1 MGQKGGKRMDN
12 MIFYLKKYTKEIA
25 FGIFFSICLALSC
38 YSIFRKE
45 DKVETIENTNLM
57 ANVAEEAKEEEP
69 EPLIFHVDIKG
80 AVNSPG
86 VYEVKEGSIISDVIT
101 LAGGFTKDAVE
112 DTINLS
118 KKVQDELVI
127 YVYTKN
133 EIKKNNLQENQTCSS
148 NNYIITECT
157 ENKVSIITSNENNE
171 NNENN
176 NSSVSSNLININLA
190 SIEELTTLPGI
201 GESKAQNIIN
211 YREENGYFKT
221 IDEIKNVN
229 GIGEA
234 TFDQLKK
241 YITV

>member
-1 MGQKGGKRMDN
+1 MKFFENKL
-12 MIFYLKKYTKEIA
+12 IITTTIA
-25 FGIFFSICLALSC
+25 FLLITLICLSI
-38 YSIFRKE
+38 YSIKISNKNN
-45 DKVETIENTNLM
+45 DILCENNEGIDNN
-57 ANVAEEAKEEEP
+57 AEVALNNEIKKMY
-69 EPLIFHVDIKG
+69 VDIKG
-80 AVNSPG
+80 AVKNPG
-86 VYEVKEGSIISDVIT
+86 VYQVNEENIINDVINF
-101 LAGGFTKDAVE
+101 AGGLLDKAYVE
-112 DTINLS
+112 NINLS

-127 YVYTKN
+127 YVYTKD

-176 NSSVSSNLININLA
+176 NSSVSSSLININIA

-211 YREENGYFKT
+211 YREENGYFKA

>member
-1 MGQKGGKRMDN
+1 MKFFENKL
-12 MIFYLKKYTKEIA
+12 IITTTIA
-25 FGIFFSICLALSC
+25 FLLIILICLSI
-38 YSIFRKE
+38 YSIKISNKNNDILCENNE
-45 DKVETIENTNLM
+45 DIDNNAE
-57 ANVAEEAKEEEP
+57 VALNNEIKKMY
-69 EPLIFHVDIKG
+69 VDIKG
-80 AVNSPG
+80 AVKNPG
-86 VYEVKEGSIISDVIT
+86 VYQVNEENIINDVIN
-101 LAGGFTKDAVE
+101 LAGGLLDKAYVKN
-112 DTINLS
+112 INLS

-127 YVYTKN
+127 YVYTKD

-176 NSSVSSNLININLA
+176 NSSVSSSLININIA

>member
-1 MGQKGGKRMDN
+1 MKFFENKL
-12 MIFYLKKYTKEIA
+12 IITTTIA
-25 FGIFFSICLALSC
+25 FLLITLICLSI
-38 YSIFRKE
+38 YSIKISNKNNDILCENNE
-45 DKVETIENTNLM
+45 DIDNNAE
-57 ANVAEEAKEEEP
+57 VALNNEIKKMY
-69 EPLIFHVDIKG
+69 VDIKG
-80 AVNSPG
+80 AVKNPG
-86 VYEVKEGSIISDVIT
+86 VYQVNEENIINDVIN
-101 LAGGFTKDAVE
+101 LAGGLLDKAYVKN
-112 DTINLS
+112 INLS

-127 YVYTKN
+127 YVYTKD

-176 NSSVSSNLININLA
+176 NSSVSSSLININIA

>member
-1 MGQKGGKRMDN
+1 MKFFENKL
-12 MIFYLKKYTKEIA
+12 IITTTIA
-25 FGIFFSICLALSC
+25 FLLITLICLSI
-38 YSIFRKE
+38 YSIKISNKNNDILCENNE
-45 DKVETIENTNLM
+45 DIDNNAE
-57 ANVAEEAKEEEP
+57 VALNNEIKKMY
-69 EPLIFHVDIKG
+69 VDIKG
-80 AVNSPG
+80 AVKNPG
-86 VYEVKEGSIISDVIT
+86 VYQVNEENIINDVINF
-101 LAGGFTKDAVE
+101 AGGLLDKAYVE
-112 DTINLS
+112 NINLS

-127 YVYTKN
+127 YVYTKD

-176 NSSVSSNLININLA
+176 NSSVSSSLININIA

>member
-1 MGQKGGKRMDN
+1 MKFFENKL
-12 MIFYLKKYTKEIA
+12 IITTTIA
-25 FGIFFSICLALSC
+25 FLLITLICLSI
-38 YSIFRKE
+38 YSIKISNKNN
-45 DKVETIENTNLM
+45 DILCENNEGIDNN
-57 ANVAEEAKEEEP
+57 AEVALNNEIKKMY
-69 EPLIFHVDIKG
+69 VDIKG
-80 AVNSPG
+80 AVKKPG
-86 VYEVKEGSIISDVIT
+86 VYQVNEENIINDVINF
-101 LAGGFTKDAVE
+101 AGGLLDKAYVE
-112 DTINLS
+112 NINLS

-127 YVYTKN
+127 YVYTKD

>member
-1 MGQKGGKRMDN
+1 MKFFENKL
-12 MIFYLKKYTKEIA
+12 IITTTIA
-25 FGIFFSICLALSC
+25 FLLIILICLSI
-38 YSIFRKE
+38 YSIKISNKNNDILCENNE
-45 DKVETIENTNLM
+45 DIDNNAE
-57 ANVAEEAKEEEP
+57 VALNNEIKKMY
-69 EPLIFHVDIKG
+69 VDIKG
-80 AVNSPG
+80 AVKNPG
-86 VYEVKEGSIISDVIT
+86 VYQVNEENIINDVIN
-101 LAGGFTKDAVE
+101 LAGGLLDKAYVE
-112 DTINLS
+112 NINLS

-127 YVYTKN
+127 YVYTKD

-176 NSSVSSNLININLA
+176 NSSVSSSLININIA
-190 SIEELTTLPGI
+190 SVEELTTLPGI

-211 YREENGYFKT
+211 YREENGYFKA

>member
-1 MGQKGGKRMDN
+1 MKFFENKL
-12 MIFYLKKYTKEIA
+12 IITTTIA
-25 FGIFFSICLALSC
+25 FLLIILICLSI
-38 YSIFRKE
+38 YSIKISNKNN
-45 DKVETIENTNLM
+45 DILCENNEGIDNN
-57 ANVAEEAKEEEP
+57 AEVALNNEIKKMY
-69 EPLIFHVDIKG
+69 VDIKG
-80 AVNSPG
+80 AVKNPG
-86 VYEVKEGSIISDVIT
+86 VYQVNEENIINDVIN
-101 LAGGFTKDAVE
+101 LAGGLLDKAYVE
-112 DTINLS
+112 NINLS

-176 NSSVSSNLININLA
+176 NSSVSSSLININLA

>member
-1 MGQKGGKRMDN
+1 MKFFENKL
-12 MIFYLKKYTKEIA
+12 IITTTIA
-25 FGIFFSICLALSC
+25 FLLIILICLSI
-38 YSIFRKE
+38 YSIKISNKNN
-45 DKVETIENTNLM
+45 DILCENNEGIDNN
-57 ANVAEEAKEEEP
+57 AEVALNNEIKKMY
-69 EPLIFHVDIKG
+69 VDIKG
-80 AVNSPG
+80 AVKNPG
-86 VYEVKEGSIISDVIT
+86 VYQVNEENIINDVIN
-101 LAGGFTKDAVE
+101 LAGGLLDKAYVE
-112 DTINLS
+112 NINLS

-127 YVYTKN
+127 YVYTKD

-176 NSSVSSNLININLA
+176 NSSVSSSLININIA

-211 YREENGYFKT
+211 YREENGYFKA

>member
-1 MGQKGGKRMDN
+1 MKFFENKL
-12 MIFYLKKYTKEIA
+12 IITTTIA
-25 FGIFFSICLALSC
+25 FLLITLICLSI
-38 YSIFRKE
+38 YSIKISNKNN
-45 DKVETIENTNLM
+45 DILCENNEGID
-57 ANVAEEAKEEEP
+57 NNAEVVLNNEIKKMY
-69 EPLIFHVDIKG
+69 VDIKG
-80 AVNSPG
+80 AVKKPG
-86 VYEVKEGSIISDVIT
+86 VYQVNEENIINDVIN
-101 LAGGFTKDAVE
+101 LAGGLLDKAYVE
-112 DTINLS
+112 NINLS

-127 YVYTKN
+127 YVYTKD

-176 NSSVSSNLININLA
+176 NSSVSSSLININIA

>member
-1 MGQKGGKRMDN
+1 MKFFENKL
-12 MIFYLKKYTKEIA
+12 IITTTIA
-25 FGIFFSICLALSC
+25 FLLIILICLSI
-38 YSIFRKE
+38 YSIKISNKNNDILCENNE
-45 DKVETIENTNLM
+45 DIDNNAE
-57 ANVAEEAKEEEP
+57 VALNNEIKKMY
-69 EPLIFHVDIKG
+69 VDIKG
-80 AVNSPG
+80 AVKNPG
-86 VYEVKEGSIISDVIT
+86 VYQVNEENIINDVIN
-101 LAGGFTKDAVE
+101 LAGGLLDKAYVE
-112 DTINLS
+112 NINLS

-127 YVYTKN
+127 YVYTKD

-176 NSSVSSNLININLA
+176 NNSSVSSSLININIA

>member
-1 MGQKGGKRMDN
+1 MKFFENKL
-12 MIFYLKKYTKEIA
+12 IITTTIA
-25 FGIFFSICLALSC
+25 FLLIILICLSI
-38 YSIFRKE
+38 YSIKISNKNNDILCENNE
-45 DKVETIENTNLM
+45 DIDNNAE
-57 ANVAEEAKEEEP
+57 VALNNEIKKMY
-69 EPLIFHVDIKG
+69 VDIKG
-80 AVNSPG
+80 AVKNPG
-86 VYEVKEGSIISDVIT
+86 VYQVNEENIINDVIN
-101 LAGGFTKDAVE
+101 LAGGLLDKAYVE
-112 DTINLS
+112 NINLS

-127 YVYTKN
+127 YVYTKD

-176 NSSVSSNLININLA
+176 NSSVSSSLININIA

-211 YREENGYFKT
+211 YREENGYFKA

>member
-1 MGQKGGKRMDN
+1 MKFLENKL
-12 MIFYLKKYTKEIA
+12 IVIA
-25 FGIFFSICLALSC
+25 TFLFLFICLISLSFYTLKLSTKNNDILC
-38 YSIFRKE
+38 ESNNEVNLDEEASLNTE
-45 DKVETIENTNLM
+45 DK
-57 ANVAEEAKEEEP
+57 K
-69 EPLIFHVDIKG
+69 IFVDIKG
-80 AVNSPG
+80 AVKNPG
-86 VYEVKEGSIISDVIT
+86 VYQVSEENIVNDVIN
-101 LAGGFTKDAVE
+101 LAGGLLDKAYVE
-112 DTINLS
+112 NINLS

-127 YVYTKN
+127 YVYTKD
-133 EIKKNNLQENQTCSS
+133 EINKSNIQTSDTCSS

-176 NSSVSSNLININLA
+176 NSSVSSSLININIA

-211 YREENGYFKT
+211 YREENGYFKA

>member
-1 MGQKGGKRMDN
+1 MKFFENKL
-12 MIFYLKKYTKEIA
+12 IITTTIA
-25 FGIFFSICLALSC
+25 FLLIILICLSIYTIKISNKNNDILCENNEGIDNNAEVALNNEIKKM
-38 YSIFRKE
+38 Y
-45 DKVETIENTNLM
+45 
-57 ANVAEEAKEEEP
+57 
-69 EPLIFHVDIKG
+69 VDIKG
-80 AVNSPG
+80 AVKKPG
-86 VYEVKEGSIISDVIT
+86 VYQVNEENIINDVIN
-101 LAGGFTKDAVE
+101 LAGGLLDKAYVE
-112 DTINLS
+112 NINLS

-127 YVYTKN
+127 YVYTKD
-133 EIKKNNLQENQTCSS
+133 EIENNNLQENQTCSS

-176 NSSVSSNLININLA
+176 NSSVSSSLININIA

>member
-1 MGQKGGKRMDN
+1 MKFFENKL
-12 MIFYLKKYTKEIA
+12 IITTTIA
-25 FGIFFSICLALSC
+25 FLLIILICLSI
-38 YSIFRKE
+38 YSIKISNKNN
-45 DKVETIENTNLM
+45 DILCENNEGIDNN
-57 ANVAEEAKEEEP
+57 AEVALNNEIKKMY
-69 EPLIFHVDIKG
+69 VDIKG
-80 AVNSPG
+80 AVKNPG
-86 VYEVKEGSIISDVIT
+86 VYQVNEENIINDVIN
-101 LAGGFTKDAVE
+101 LAGGLLDKAYVE
-112 DTINLS
+112 NINLS

-176 NSSVSSNLININLA
+176 NSSVSSSLININIA

>member
-1 MGQKGGKRMDN
+1 MKFFENKL
-12 MIFYLKKYTKEIA
+12 IITTTIA
-25 FGIFFSICLALSC
+25 FLLITLICLSI
-38 YSIFRKE
+38 YSIKISNKNN
-45 DKVETIENTNLM
+45 DILCENNEGIDNN
-57 ANVAEEAKEEEP
+57 AEVALNNEIKKMY
-69 EPLIFHVDIKG
+69 VDIKG
-80 AVNSPG
+80 AVKKPG
-86 VYEVKEGSIISDVIT
+86 VYQVNEENIINDVINF
-101 LAGGFTKDAVE
+101 AGGLLDKAYVE
-112 DTINLS
+112 NINLS

-127 YVYTKN
+127 YVYTKD

-176 NSSVSSNLININLA
+176 NSSVSSSLININIA

-229 GIGEA
+229 GIGES

>member
-1 MGQKGGKRMDN
+1 MKFFENKL
-12 MIFYLKKYTKEIA
+12 IITTTIA
-25 FGIFFSICLALSC
+25 FLLIILICLSI
-38 YSIFRKE
+38 YSIKISNKNNDILCENNE
-45 DKVETIENTNLM
+45 DIDNNAE
-57 ANVAEEAKEEEP
+57 VALNNEIKKMY
-69 EPLIFHVDIKG
+69 VDIKG
-80 AVNSPG
+80 AVKNPG
-86 VYEVKEGSIISDVIT
+86 VYQVNEENIINDVIN
-101 LAGGFTKDAVE
+101 LAGGLLDKAYVE
-112 DTINLS
+112 NINLS

-127 YVYTKN
+127 YVYTKD

-176 NSSVSSNLININLA
+176 NSSVSSSLININIA

>member
-1 MGQKGGKRMDN
+1 MKFFENKL
-12 MIFYLKKYTKEIA
+12 IITTTIA
-25 FGIFFSICLALSC
+25 FLLITLICLSIYTIKISNKNNDILCENNEGIDNNAEVALNNEIKKM
-38 YSIFRKE
+38 Y
-45 DKVETIENTNLM
+45 
-57 ANVAEEAKEEEP
+57 
-69 EPLIFHVDIKG
+69 VDIKG
-80 AVNSPG
+80 AVKNPG
-86 VYEVKEGSIISDVIT
+86 VYQVNEENIINDVIN
-101 LAGGFTKDAVE
+101 LAGGLLDKAYVE
-112 DTINLS
+112 NINLS

-176 NSSVSSNLININLA
+176 NSSVSSSLININIA

>member
-1 MGQKGGKRMDN
+1 MKFFENKL
-12 MIFYLKKYTKEIA
+12 IITTTIA
-25 FGIFFSICLALSC
+25 FLLIILICLSI
-38 YSIFRKE
+38 YSIKISNKNNDILCENNE
-45 DKVETIENTNLM
+45 DIDNNAE
-57 ANVAEEAKEEEP
+57 VALNNEIKKMY
-69 EPLIFHVDIKG
+69 VDIKG
-80 AVNSPG
+80 AVKNPG
-86 VYEVKEGSIISDVIT
+86 VYQVNAENIINDVIN
-101 LAGGFTKDAVE
+101 LAGGLLDKAYVE
-112 DTINLS
+112 NINLS

-127 YVYTKN
+127 YVYTKD
-133 EIKKNNLQENQTCSS
+133 EIKKNNLQEKQTCSS

-176 NSSVSSNLININLA
+176 NSSVSSSLININIA

>member
-1 MGQKGGKRMDN
+1 MKFFENKL
-12 MIFYLKKYTKEIA
+12 IITTTIA
-25 FGIFFSICLALSC
+25 FLLIILICLSI
-38 YSIFRKE
+38 YSIKISNKNNDILCENNE
-45 DKVETIENTNLM
+45 DIDNNAE
-57 ANVAEEAKEEEP
+57 VALNNEIKKMY
-69 EPLIFHVDIKG
+69 VDIKG
-80 AVNSPG
+80 AVKKPG
-86 VYEVKEGSIISDVIT
+86 VYQVNEENIINDVIN
-101 LAGGFTKDAVE
+101 LAGGLLDKAYVE
-112 DTINLS
+112 NINLS

-127 YVYTKN
+127 YVYTKD

-176 NSSVSSNLININLA
+176 NSSVSSSLININIA

-229 GIGEA
+229 GIGES

>member
-1 MGQKGGKRMDN
+1 MKFFENKL
-12 MIFYLKKYTKEIA
+12 IITTTIA
-25 FGIFFSICLALSC
+25 FLLIILICLSIYTIKISNKNNDILCENNEGIDNNAEVALNNEIKKM
-38 YSIFRKE
+38 Y
-45 DKVETIENTNLM
+45 
-57 ANVAEEAKEEEP
+57 
-69 EPLIFHVDIKG
+69 VDIKG
-80 AVNSPG
+80 AVKNPG
-86 VYEVKEGSIISDVIT
+86 VYQVNEENIINDVIN
-101 LAGGFTKDAVE
+101 LAGGLLDKAYVE
-112 DTINLS
+112 NINLS

>member
-1 MGQKGGKRMDN
+1 MKFFENKL
-12 MIFYLKKYTKEIA
+12 IITTTIA
-25 FGIFFSICLALSC
+25 FLLITLICLSIYTIKISNKNNDILCENNEGIDNNAEVALNNEIKKM
-38 YSIFRKE
+38 Y
-45 DKVETIENTNLM
+45 
-57 ANVAEEAKEEEP
+57 
-69 EPLIFHVDIKG
+69 VDIKG
-80 AVNSPG
+80 AVKKPG
-86 VYEVKEGSIISDVIT
+86 VYQVNEENIINDVIN
-101 LAGGFTKDAVE
+101 LAGGLLDKAYVE
-112 DTINLS
+112 NINLS

-176 NSSVSSNLININLA
+176 NSSVSSSLININIA

>member
-1 MGQKGGKRMDN
+1 MKFFENKL
-12 MIFYLKKYTKEIA
+12 IITTTIA
-25 FGIFFSICLALSC
+25 FLLIILICLSI
-38 YSIFRKE
+38 YSIKISNKNNDILCENNE
-45 DKVETIENTNLM
+45 DIDNNAE
-57 ANVAEEAKEEEP
+57 VALNNEIKKMY
-69 EPLIFHVDIKG
+69 VDIKG
-80 AVNSPG
+80 AVKNPG
-86 VYEVKEGSIISDVIT
+86 VYQVNEENIINDVIN
-101 LAGGFTKDAVE
+101 LAGGLLDKAYVE
-112 DTINLS
+112 NINLS

-127 YVYTKN
+127 YVYTKD

-171 NNENN
+171 NTENN
-176 NSSVSSNLININLA
+176 NSSVSSSLININIA

>member
-1 MGQKGGKRMDN
+1 MKFFENKL
-12 MIFYLKKYTKEIA
+12 IITTTIA
-25 FGIFFSICLALSC
+25 FLLITLICLSI
-38 YSIFRKE
+38 YSIKISNKNNDVLCENNE
-45 DKVETIENTNLM
+45 DIDNNAE
-57 ANVAEEAKEEEP
+57 VALNNEIKKMY
-69 EPLIFHVDIKG
+69 VDIKG
-80 AVNSPG
+80 AVKNPG
-86 VYEVKEGSIISDVIT
+86 VYQVNEENIINDVIN
-101 LAGGFTKDAVE
+101 LAGGLLDKAYVE
-112 DTINLS
+112 NINLS

-127 YVYTKN
+127 YVYTKD

-176 NSSVSSNLININLA
+176 NSSVSSSLININIA

>member
-1 MGQKGGKRMDN
+1 MKFFENKLIVIA
-12 MIFYLKKYTKEIA
+12 IFL
-25 FGIFFSICLALSC
+25 FLFICLISLSLYTIKLSNKNNDILCESNEGIDNNAEVALNNEIKKM
-38 YSIFRKE
+38 Y
-45 DKVETIENTNLM
+45 
-57 ANVAEEAKEEEP
+57 
-69 EPLIFHVDIKG
+69 VDIKG
-80 AVNSPG
+80 AVKNPG
-86 VYEVKEGSIISDVIT
+86 VYQVNEENIINDVIN
-101 LAGGFTKDAVE
+101 LAGGLLDKAYVDN
-112 DTINLS
+112 INLS

-127 YVYTKN
+127 YVYTKD

-176 NSSVSSNLININLA
+176 NSSVSSSLININIA

>member
-1 MGQKGGKRMDN
+1 MKFFENKL
-12 MIFYLKKYTKEIA
+12 IITTTIA
-25 FGIFFSICLALSC
+25 FLLIILICLSI
-38 YSIFRKE
+38 YSIKISNKNN
-45 DKVETIENTNLM
+45 DILCENNEGIDNN
-57 ANVAEEAKEEEP
+57 AEVALNNEIKKMY
-69 EPLIFHVDIKG
+69 VDIKG
-80 AVNSPG
+80 AVKKPG
-86 VYEVKEGSIISDVIT
+86 VYQVNEENIINDVIN
-101 LAGGFTKDAVE
+101 LAGGLLDKAYVE
-112 DTINLS
+112 NINLS

-176 NSSVSSNLININLA
+176 NSSVSSSLININIA

>member
-1 MGQKGGKRMDN
+1 MKFFENKL
-12 MIFYLKKYTKEIA
+12 IITTTIA
-25 FGIFFSICLALSC
+25 FLLIILICLSI
-38 YSIFRKE
+38 YSIKISNKNN
-45 DKVETIENTNLM
+45 DILCENNEGIDNN
-57 ANVAEEAKEEEP
+57 AEVALNNEIKKMY
-69 EPLIFHVDIKG
+69 VDIKG
-80 AVNSPG
+80 AVKNPG
-86 VYEVKEGSIISDVIT
+86 VYQVNEENIINDVIN
-101 LAGGFTKDAVE
+101 LAGGLLDKAYVE
-112 DTINLS
+112 NINLS

-127 YVYTKN
+127 YVYTKD

>member
-1 MGQKGGKRMDN
+1 MKFFENKL
-12 MIFYLKKYTKEIA
+12 IITTTIA
-25 FGIFFSICLALSC
+25 FLLIILICLSI
-38 YSIFRKE
+38 YSIKISNKNNDILCENNE
-45 DKVETIENTNLM
+45 DIDNNAE
-57 ANVAEEAKEEEP
+57 VALNNEIKKMY
-69 EPLIFHVDIKG
+69 VDIKG
-80 AVNSPG
+80 AVKNPG
-86 VYEVKEGSIISDVIT
+86 VYQVNEENIINDVIN
-101 LAGGFTKDAVE
+101 LAGGLLDKAYVE
-112 DTINLS
+112 NINLS

-176 NSSVSSNLININLA
+176 NSSVSSSLININIA

>member
-1 MGQKGGKRMDN
+1 MKFFENKL
-12 MIFYLKKYTKEIA
+12 IITTTIA
-25 FGIFFSICLALSC
+25 FLLITLICLSI
-38 YSIFRKE
+38 YSIKISNKNN
-45 DKVETIENTNLM
+45 DILCENNEGIDNN
-57 ANVAEEAKEEEP
+57 AEVALNNEIKKMY
-69 EPLIFHVDIKG
+69 VDIKG
-80 AVNSPG
+80 AVKNPG
-86 VYEVKEGSIISDVIT
+86 VYQVNEENIINDVIN
-101 LAGGFTKDAVE
+101 LAGGLLDKAYVE
-112 DTINLS
+112 NINLS

-127 YVYTKN
+127 YVYTKD

-176 NSSVSSNLININLA
+176 NSSVSSSLININIA

>member
-1 MGQKGGKRMDN
+1 MKFFENKL
-12 MIFYLKKYTKEIA
+12 IITTTIA
-25 FGIFFSICLALSC
+25 FLLITLICLSI
-38 YSIFRKE
+38 YSIKISNKNNDVLCENNE
-45 DKVETIENTNLM
+45 DIDNNAE
-57 ANVAEEAKEEEP
+57 VALNNEIKKMY
-69 EPLIFHVDIKG
+69 VDIKG
-80 AVNSPG
+80 AVKNPG
-86 VYEVKEGSIISDVIT
+86 VYQVNEENIINDVIN
-101 LAGGFTKDAVE
+101 LAGGLLDKAYVE
-112 DTINLS
+112 NINLS

-127 YVYTKN
+127 YVYTKD

-176 NSSVSSNLININLA
+176 NNSSVSSSLININIA

-211 YREENGYFKT
+211 YREKNGYFKT

>member
-1 MGQKGGKRMDN
+1 MKFFENKL
-12 MIFYLKKYTKEIA
+12 IITTTIA
-25 FGIFFSICLALSC
+25 FLLITLICLSI
-38 YSIFRKE
+38 YSIKISNKNN
-45 DKVETIENTNLM
+45 DILCENNEGIDNN
-57 ANVAEEAKEEEP
+57 AEVALNNEIKKMY
-69 EPLIFHVDIKG
+69 VDIKG
-80 AVNSPG
+80 AVKNPG
-86 VYEVKEGSIISDVIT
+86 VYQVNEENIINDVIN
-101 LAGGFTKDAVE
+101 LAGGLLDKAYVE
-112 DTINLS
+112 NINLS

-127 YVYTKN
+127 YVYTKD

-176 NSSVSSNLININLA
+176 NNSSVSSSLININIA

>member
-1 MGQKGGKRMDN
+1 MKFFENKL
-12 MIFYLKKYTKEIA
+12 IITTTIA
-25 FGIFFSICLALSC
+25 FLLIILICLSI
-38 YSIFRKE
+38 YSIKISNKNN
-45 DKVETIENTNLM
+45 DILCENNEGIDNN
-57 ANVAEEAKEEEP
+57 AEVALNNEIKKMY
-69 EPLIFHVDIKG
+69 VDIKG
-80 AVNSPG
+80 AVKNPG
-86 VYEVKEGSIISDVIT
+86 VYQVNEENIINDVIN
-101 LAGGFTKDAVE
+101 LAGGLLDKAYVE
-112 DTINLS
+112 NINLS

>member
-1 MGQKGGKRMDN
+1 MKFFENKL
-12 MIFYLKKYTKEIA
+12 IITTTIA
-25 FGIFFSICLALSC
+25 FLLITLICLSI
-38 YSIFRKE
+38 YSIKISNKNN
-45 DKVETIENTNLM
+45 DILCENNEGIDNN
-57 ANVAEEAKEEEP
+57 AEVALNNEIKKMY
-69 EPLIFHVDIKG
+69 VDIKG
-80 AVNSPG
+80 AVKNPG
-86 VYEVKEGSIISDVIT
+86 VYQVNEENIINDVIN
-101 LAGGFTKDAVE
+101 LAGGLLDKAYVE
-112 DTINLS
+112 NINLS

-127 YVYTKN
+127 YVYTKD

-176 NSSVSSNLININLA
+176 NSSVSSSLININIA

-229 GIGEA
+229 GIGES

>member
-1 MGQKGGKRMDN
+1 MKFFENKL
-12 MIFYLKKYTKEIA
+12 IITTTIA
-25 FGIFFSICLALSC
+25 FLLITLICLSI
-38 YSIFRKE
+38 YSIKISNKNNDILCENNE
-45 DKVETIENTNLM
+45 DIDNNAE
-57 ANVAEEAKEEEP
+57 VALNNEIKKMY
-69 EPLIFHVDIKG
+69 VDIKG
-80 AVNSPG
+80 AVKKPG
-86 VYEVKEGSIISDVIT
+86 VYQVNEENIINDVINF
-101 LAGGFTKDAVE
+101 AGGLLDKAYVE
-112 DTINLS
+112 NINLS

-127 YVYTKN
+127 YVYTKD

>member
-1 MGQKGGKRMDN
+1 MKFFENKL
-12 MIFYLKKYTKEIA
+12 IITTTIA
-25 FGIFFSICLALSC
+25 FLLITLICLSI
-38 YSIFRKE
+38 YSIKISNKNN
-45 DKVETIENTNLM
+45 DILCENNEGIDNN
-57 ANVAEEAKEEEP
+57 AEVALNNEIKKMY
-69 EPLIFHVDIKG
+69 VDIKG
-80 AVNSPG
+80 AVKNPG
-86 VYEVKEGSIISDVIT
+86 VYQVNEENIINDVIN
-101 LAGGFTKDAVE
+101 LAGGLLDKAYVE
-112 DTINLS
+112 NINLS

-127 YVYTKN
+127 YVYTKD
-133 EIKKNNLQENQTCSS
+133 EIKKNNLQENQPCSS

-176 NSSVSSNLININLA
+176 NSSVSSSLININIA

>member
-1 MGQKGGKRMDN
+1 MKFFENKL
-12 MIFYLKKYTKEIA
+12 IITTTIA
-25 FGIFFSICLALSC
+25 FLLIILICLSI
-38 YSIFRKE
+38 YSIKISNKNNDILCENNE
-45 DKVETIENTNLM
+45 DIDNNAE
-57 ANVAEEAKEEEP
+57 VALNNEIKKMY
-69 EPLIFHVDIKG
+69 VDIKG
-80 AVNSPG
+80 AVKNPG
-86 VYEVKEGSIISDVIT
+86 VYQVNEENIINDVIA
-101 LAGGFTKDAVE
+101 LAGGLNNDAYT
-112 DTINLS
+112 DNINLS

-127 YVYTKN
+127 YVYTKD

-176 NSSVSSNLININLA
+176 NSSVSSSLININIA

>member
-1 MGQKGGKRMDN
+1 MKFFENKL
-12 MIFYLKKYTKEIA
+12 IITTTIA
-25 FGIFFSICLALSC
+25 FLLITLICLSI
-38 YSIFRKE
+38 YSIKISNKNN
-45 DKVETIENTNLM
+45 DILCENNEGIDNN
-57 ANVAEEAKEEEP
+57 AEVALNNEIKKMY
-69 EPLIFHVDIKG
+69 VDIKG
-80 AVNSPG
+80 AVKKPG
-86 VYEVKEGSIISDVIT
+86 VYQVNEENIINDVINF
-101 LAGGFTKDAVE
+101 AGGLLDKAYVE
-112 DTINLS
+112 NINLS

-127 YVYTKN
+127 YVYTKD

-176 NSSVSSNLININLA
+176 NSSVSSSLININIA

>member
-1 MGQKGGKRMDN
+1 MKFFENKL
-12 MIFYLKKYTKEIA
+12 IITTTIA
-25 FGIFFSICLALSC
+25 FLLIILICLSI
-38 YSIFRKE
+38 YSIKISNKNNDILCENNE
-45 DKVETIENTNLM
+45 DIDNNAE
-57 ANVAEEAKEEEP
+57 VALNNEIKKMY
-69 EPLIFHVDIKG
+69 VDIKG
-80 AVNSPG
+80 AVKKPG
-86 VYEVKEGSIISDVIT
+86 VYQVNEENIINDVINF
-101 LAGGFTKDAVE
+101 AGGLLDKAYVE
-112 DTINLS
+112 NINLS

-127 YVYTKN
+127 YVYTKD

-229 GIGEA
+229 GIGES

>member
-1 MGQKGGKRMDN
+1 MKFFENKL
-12 MIFYLKKYTKEIA
+12 IITTTIA
-25 FGIFFSICLALSC
+25 FLLIILICLSI
-38 YSIFRKE
+38 YSIKISNKNNDILCENNE
-45 DKVETIENTNLM
+45 DIDNNAE
-57 ANVAEEAKEEEP
+57 VALNNEIKKMY
-69 EPLIFHVDIKG
+69 VDIKG
-80 AVNSPG
+80 AVKKPG
-86 VYEVKEGSIISDVIT
+86 VYQVNEENIINDVIN
-101 LAGGFTKDAVE
+101 LAGGLLDKAYVE
-112 DTINLS
+112 NINLS

-127 YVYTKN
+127 YVYTKD

-176 NSSVSSNLININLA
+176 NSSVSSSLININIA

>member
-1 MGQKGGKRMDN
+1 MKFFENKL
-12 MIFYLKKYTKEIA
+12 IITTTIA
-25 FGIFFSICLALSC
+25 FLLIILICLSI
-38 YSIFRKE
+38 YSIKISNKNNDILCENNE
-45 DKVETIENTNLM
+45 DIDNNAE
-57 ANVAEEAKEEEP
+57 VALNNEIKKMY
-69 EPLIFHVDIKG
+69 VDIKG
-80 AVNSPG
+80 AVKNPG
-86 VYEVKEGSIISDVIT
+86 VYQVNEENIINDVIN
-101 LAGGFTKDAVE
+101 LAGGLLDKAYVE
-112 DTINLS
+112 NINLS

-127 YVYTKN
+127 YVYTKD

-176 NSSVSSNLININLA
+176 NSSVSSSLININIA

-229 GIGEA
+229 GIGES